1 MVLVREE
8 LFDGRGGQ
16 GGLNCLDLRLTEFA
30 YDFQS
35 LEDVSSKVHSYALD
49 VVDPLLPPPNVDVGV
64 PVEEEEGQEDEIGLL
79 FFTRARCREP

>member
-1 MVLVREE
+1 MAVDERLMVLVREE

-16 GGLNCLDLRLTEFA
+16 GGLNGLDLRLTELA

-49 VVDPLLPPPNVDVGV
+49 VVDPLLPPPNVNVGL
-64 PVEEEEGQEDEIGLL
+64 PGEEEGQGDE
-79 FFTRARCREP
+79 F

>member
-1 MVLVREE
+1 MAVDERLVVLVREE
-8 LFDGRGGQ
+8 LFDGRGGE
-16 GGLNCLDLRLTEFA
+16 GGLNRLDLRLAEFA

-64 PVEEEEGQEDEIGLL
+64 PVEEEGQGGFE
-79 FFTRARCREP
+79 F

>member
-1 MVLVREE
+1 MAVDERLVVLVREE
-8 LFDGRGGQ
+8 MFDGRGGE
-16 GGLNCLDLRLTEFA
+16 GGLNRLDLRLAEFA

-64 PVEEEEGQEDEIGLL
+64 PVEEGQGV
-79 FFTRARCREP
+79 